1 MDFDRLW
8 NERDRVL
15 ADATLETLLSS
26 LAIIMV
32 EWSDAEMTDNVRLI
46 HAWLCEEIEKRVPE
60 ITPLLD
66 KYAKELVNVRYG
78 QMVILAVET
87 VHRF

>member
-1 MDFDRLW
+1 MSFEEIW

-15 ADATLETLLSS
+15 GEATLDTLLSS
-26 LAIIMV
+26 LAILMV
-32 EWSDAEMTDNVRLI
+32 EWTDADMPNDVRLI

-66 KYAKELVNVRYG
+66 KHAGELVHLRYG
-78 QMVILAVET
+78 QMVMLAVET
-87 VHRF
+87 VRRF

>member
-15 ADATLETLLSS
+15 ADATLDTLLSS

-32 EWSDAEMTDNVRLI
+32 EWSDDEMTDNVRLI

-66 KYAKELVNVRYG
+66 KYAKELVTLRYG

>member
-15 ADATLETLLSS
+15 AEATLDSLISS

-32 EWSDAEMTDNVRLI
+32 EWTDDEMTDNVRLI
-46 HAWLCEEIEKRVPE
+46 HAWLCEAIEERVPE

-66 KYAKELVNVRYG
+66 KYAKELVNLRYG